1 MEQMEDIIVTEV
13 VVNGER
19 YKAVHTEENQ
29 CAQCVLKNLCTWND
43 TVEAFCVELSPRKST
58 FKKEHQQ

>member
-29 CAQCVLKNLCTWND
+29 CAQCDLKDLCNQSYA
-43 TVEAFCVELSPRKST
+43 VAAFCVELSPRKST